1 MRVRTTYVCVC
12 YVRACV
18 RVCVPSANLRLRF
31 WSRFC
36 AADTVSAVE
45 RVRLG
50 ALAERDDA
58 RRVAHVLDCAGAV
71 VEPARA
77 AFRTCPSAL
86 PISVV
91 TIRHWSTYVRRLTR
105 LQPHAPG
112 ANTVRCAAC
121 RMRRIVRRHR
131 AAAHQA
137 PVRATAMNTI
147 ARAHIQACTYAG
159 TMARNHARARTHTH
173 TRARTHT
180 HTRARARTHTRT
192 HTRTQARAPLPNT
205 QIHTHRHAHRR
216 ARAHARTHARIRV
229 ARLFFDAAEVRDQPP

>member
-1 MRVRTTYVCVC
+1 MCVC
-12 YVRACV
+12 AMCVRVCV

-159 TMARNHARARTHTH
+159 TMARNHARAYTHTHAHTH

-192 HTRTQARAPLPNT
+192 HT
-205 QIHTHRHAHRR
+205 HTHTHTHAR
-216 ARAHARTHARIRV
+216 ARTHTHTRCSHGAGTTW
-229 ARLFFDAAEVRDQPP
+229 

>member
-1 MRVRTTYVCVC
+1 MCVRV
-12 YVRACV
+12 CV

-137 PVRATAMNTI
+137 PVRATAMNT
-147 ARAHIQACTYAG
+147 QS
-159 TMARNHARARTHTH
+159 RARTYRHARTQARWHATTHAHTH
-173 TRARTHT
+173 THTHT
-180 HTRARARTHTRT
+180 HTRARAHTHT
-192 HTRTQARAPLPNT
+192 HARARA
-205 QIHTHRHAHRR
+205 HTHAHTHAHRR
-216 ARAHARTHARIRV
+216 AQRSQTHKYTHTDTHTGARAHTHARTHARIRV

>member
-1 MRVRTTYVCVC
+1 MCVC
-12 YVRACV
+12 AMCVRVCV

-159 TMARNHARARTHTH
+159 TMARNHARARSAYKHPH
-173 TRARTHT
+173 
-180 HTRARARTHTRT
+180 THTRT
-192 HTRTQARAPLPNT
+192 HTRTQARATLTNT